1 MPFAKNAPSEAPSDL
16 YTIGLAGLV
25 GIARVREL
33 RERALDAARSGVDVA
48 IDCIHVRHLDASSVQ
63 VLLSL
68 RSEVVQN
75 GRRFSLLAVDG
86 SLATRLTA
94 WGFGDLLSGPLS
106 VRAQMGARMPTG
118 QP

>member
-1 MPFAKNAPSEAPSDL
+1 MSFVKIAPSEAPSDV

-33 RERALDAARSGVDVA
+33 RERALDAARSGLDVA
-48 IDCIHVRHLDASSVQ
+48 IDCIHVLHVDASSVQ

-75 GRRFSLLAVDG
+75 GRRFSLSALDG
-86 SLATRLTA
+86 SLASRLTA
-94 WGFGDLLSGPLS
+94 WGFGDLVSGSRGASSPI
-106 VRAQMGARMPTG
+106 GARMPTG